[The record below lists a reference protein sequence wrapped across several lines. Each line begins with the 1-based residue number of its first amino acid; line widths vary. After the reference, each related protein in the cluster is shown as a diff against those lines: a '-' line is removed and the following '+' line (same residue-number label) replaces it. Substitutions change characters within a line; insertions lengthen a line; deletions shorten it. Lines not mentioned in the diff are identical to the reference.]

1 MSDGALLLV
10 DAVEGCHIQT
20 RAVLR
25 QAWRERVRPVL
36 VVNKMDRLALELRL
50 TPAEAYDR
58 LKVIDLCSSA
68 CLDLLLRS
76 PYLPFERF
84 PCMLHGDFVASSR
97 MPLP

>member
-58 LKVIDLCSSA
+58 LKVIDLCPFT
-68 CLDLLLRS
+68 CLDLLRC
-76 PYLPFERF
+76 PRLPFERF
-84 PCMLHGDFVASSR
+84 PCMLHGDLVASSR